1 MVKKIVKD
9 FLYER
14 ESYLIRGAVF
24 EVWRAF
30 KGIFKEKIVE
40 NALKKELQNRGFK
53 IESQKRIPIYYK
65 GEKVGTYTP
74 DQIVND
80 SILIEIKVKPYL
92 TKEDERQFWYYL
104 RGSQYRLG
112 FLINF
117 GSKKLEIKRRIY
129 DKAREKYKN
138 ISVNQR
144 PYQRISASTNKGFTL
159 VELLVSIFIIVLM
172 AGIILANYRVGGQQF
187 ALQRSA
193 NKLAQD
199 IRRAQQMAMSAKE
212 FQGMVP
218 IGYGIRFAQ
227 DYNKYVIYA
236 DCGNYTTQCTT
247 YHCYDGP
254 GPLTGSDDDPDWVG
268 TPCNGKGEKVEEVTL
283 ESGITV
289 DLASNWGRAML
300 MARVVFIPP
309 DPSVHINWG
318 KCGPPGTPS
327 PGRVCIFL
335 ETLPDAPPDILTINL
350 ISAVGTKTI
359 TVNKA
364 GLIEIQ

>member
-1 MVKKIVKD
+1 MVKKVVKD

-40 NALKKELQNRGFK
+40 NSLKKELQNCGFK
-53 IESQKRIPIYYK
+53 IESQKRISIYYK

-74 DQIVND
+74 DQIVNET
-80 SILIEIKVKPYL
+80 ILIGIKVKPYL
-92 TKEDERQFWYYL
+92 TREDERQFWYYL

-129 DKAREKYKN
+129 DRAREKYKN

-159 VELLVSIFIIVLM
+159 VELLTSIFIIILL
-172 AGIILANYRVGGQQF
+172 AGIIFTNYRQGGQQF

-193 NKLAQD
+193 NKLTQD
-199 IRRAQQMAMSAKE
+199 IRRAQQMAMGASE
-212 FQGMVP
+212 HSICVGNP
-218 IGYGIRFAQ
+218 SYRRGWGIYLNSGSPNQYILF
-227 DYNKYVIYA
+227 A
-236 DCGNYTTQCTT
+236 DCDGDENYLGNDSNVENINFETGVTINNLS
-247 YHCYDGP
+247 GN
-254 GPLTGSDDDPDWVG
+254 PLS
-268 TPCNGKGEKVEEVTL
+268 
-283 ESGITV
+283 IT
-289 DLASNWGRAML
+289 
-300 MARVVFIPP
+300 FTPP
-309 DPSVHINWG
+309 DPTVAIQ
-318 KCGPPGTPS
+318 PA
-327 PGRVCIFL
+327 
-335 ETLPDAPPDILTINL
+335 APASIQLSID
-350 ISAVGTKTI
+350 SQSKTI

-364 GLIEIQ
+364 GLIEIQQ